1 MCWSV
6 LVHYILEMGCFGYV
20 LRNIPYDNG
29 VFPESVSQHIV
40 GKLKSPQSIQGV
52 LAERISEKKDSRD
65 SK

>member
-1 MCWSV
+1 MCCV
-6 LVHYILEMGCFGYV
+6 KFQLKLESQKDD
-20 LRNIPYDNG
+20 DNG
-29 VFPESVSQHIV
+29 VFPESISQHIV